1 MSLWIVFD
9 SWKETI
15 SFLEVSLRFLRIFLG
30 YLVIFWGEGVESKRL
45 LSNVSGVILDFVKAL
60 TVSYGLVSGFGTGIK

>member
-30 YLVIFWGEGVESKRL
+30 YLVIFLGEGVESKRL

-60 TVSYGLVSGFGTGIK
+60 TVSYRLVSGFGTGIK